1 MMNLVSQVDSR
12 WCSVRFT
19 LNISL
24 IWMENAAKDPSSLA
38 DQRDFSAFMNCEA
51 PGKLTVEERV
61 RLGPL
66 PRVSTS
72 RAPWP
77 VTL

>member
-1 MMNLVSQVDSR
+1 MNG
-12 WCSVRFT
+12 
-19 LNISL
+19 
-24 IWMENAAKDPSSLA
+24 NAAKDTSSLT

-66 PRVSTS
+66 PRVSTLGHHGQLPYS
-72 RAPWP
+72 D
-77 VTL
+77 